1 MVRSSEVAQRAV
13 PDVVAPPPLHPRFPL
28 SDGVRGIASTM
39 IIAVHVWI
47 FTGGFGGFASTL
59 PNRLMVRLDALIPT
73 FFLLSAFLLYRPM
86 IAHRAGGPPSPQVAD
101 YAKRRFL
108 RIYPAYWLA
117 LTALAILPGL
127 AGVFTSHWA
136 AFYSLADYLHPAWTA
151 SVCSPT
157 QDFVCGLS
165 QSWTLTTE
173 MTFYI
178 VLPLYAAL
186 TAWIARRC
194 TVRTWVRTELALLA
208 ALSVISVILG
218 SAPLSL
224 RNQPWFWFTFGG
236 HFLWF
241 AVGLAFAVIS
251 VNVHGRASQPPLVRA
266 AANRPGLCWLGALL
280 IYLVTVLTLPVVP
293 FGAGPITTPQFIE
306 TYALQAVIA
315 ALLMVPVVFSNP
327 NRGVPAKILGNP
339 IACWLGLVS
348 LGLYLWHLTIA
359 YDLGVGGAKA
369 DFGTVLALTLLLTI
383 PLAALS
389 YYVVERP
396 LMRFKY
402 VSVRGALRRGVS
414 MASLRRAGNRS
425 QSPVQRE
432 LTDPRPAPDAAQT
445 QSAPRPSTNLL
456 LVAEQRE
463 EDAPG
468 GGSRV

>member
-1 MVRSSEVAQRAV
+1 MAGSSEMAREAV

-59 PNRLMVRLDALIPT
+59 PNRLMVRLDALIPA

-86 IAHRAGGPPSPQVAD
+86 IAHRTGGPPSPRVLD
-101 YAKRRFL
+101 YGKRRFL

-117 LTALAILPGL
+117 LTALAIVPGL
-127 AGVFTSHWA
+127 AGVFSGHWA

-151 SVCSPT
+151 SVCTPT

-178 VLPLYAAL
+178 VLPVYAAL
-186 TAWIARRC
+186 TAWIAKRC
-194 TVRTWVRTELALLA
+194 TVRTWVRAELALLA
-208 ALSVISVILG
+208 ALSVISVTLG

-224 RNQPWFWFTFGG
+224 RNHPWFWFTFGG

-251 VNVHGRASQPPLVRA
+251 VNVHGRTNRPQLLRT
-266 AANRPGLCWLGALL
+266 AANHPGLCWLGALL
-280 IYLVTVLTLPVVP
+280 VYLVTVLTLPVVP

-306 TYALQAVIA
+306 TYVLQAVIA
-315 ALLMVPVVFSNP
+315 VLLIVPVVFSNP
-327 NRGVPAKILGNP
+327 NRGVPAKVLGNP
-339 IACWLGLVS
+339 MACWLGLVS

-359 YDLGVGGAKA
+359 YDLGIGGANE

-389 YYVVERP
+389 YYLVERP

-402 VSVRGALRRGVS
+402 ESVRGAFRRGAV
-414 MASLRRAGNRS
+414 MASRPRGRNRLE
-425 QSPVQRE
+425 SPVQLE
-432 LTDPRPAPDAAQT
+432 LTGPASAPDPAQT
-445 QSAPRPSTNLL
+445 QSAPRPSSNLF
-456 LVAEQRE
+456 LVTEQRE

-468 GGSRV
+468 GGSGG